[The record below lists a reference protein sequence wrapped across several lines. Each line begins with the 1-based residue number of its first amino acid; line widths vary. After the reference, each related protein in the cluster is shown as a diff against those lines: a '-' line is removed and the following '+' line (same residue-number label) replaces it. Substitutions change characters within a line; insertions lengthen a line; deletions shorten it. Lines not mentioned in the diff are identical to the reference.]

1 MYLTEAIAL
10 CYSIELALLTTSSCT
25 FSPTS
30 FLTSWTLKSILLGV
44 DSFNHVDQMEET
56 LIAGAFKQKHP
67 YLYVASSEN
76 DSLKLS
82 HCKNDMFEN
91 RK

>member
-1 MYLTEAIAL
+1 
-10 CYSIELALLTTSSCT
+10 
-25 FSPTS
+25 
-30 FLTSWTLKSILLGV
+30 
-44 DSFNHVDQMEET
+44 MEEM

-67 YLYVASSEN
+67 YLHVASSEN

>member
-1 MYLTEAIAL
+1 
-10 CYSIELALLTTSSCT
+10 
-25 FSPTS
+25 
-30 FLTSWTLKSILLGV
+30 
-44 DSFNHVDQMEET
+44 MEEMS
-56 LIAGAFKQKHP
+56 IASALKQKCG

-91 RK
+91 GK